1 MRSYKVAL
9 AGVPTSMQRISA
21 ASPRHA
27 ALEYFRSHRHANTI
41 LVSTSIFSE
50 HTFRPSDF
58 ADEVPQLKA
67 DELPVALPIVEPY
80 DPARDPFVIACRAS
94 FILVSLAC
102 GALAARYF
110 LWQRDVPPGVVL
122 SICAAMSF
130 ACGVVPSS
138 ATLRRWLARSPQSLD
153 AR

>member
-1 MRSYKVAL
+1 
-9 AGVPTSMQRISA
+9 MQRISA

-27 ALEYFRSHRHANTI
+27 ALEFFRSHRQANTI
-41 LVSTSIFSE
+41 LVSTSIFAE

-58 ADEVPQLKA
+58 AAEFPQLKT
-67 DELPVALPIVEPY
+67 DELPIALPVVEPY

-94 FILVSLAC
+94 FILASLVC
-102 GALAARYF
+102 GGLAARYL
-110 LWQRDVPPGVVL
+110 LWDHDIPPGVVL
-122 SICAAMSF
+122 SICAAMSL

-138 ATLRRWLARSPQSLD
+138 ATLRRWLARNPQSLD